1 MKEEPIIKVG
11 TWKGW
16 SFLAAALTEN
26 IRKGRL
32 FTSKISVCQN
42 TMHELKT

>member
-26 IRKGRL
+26 IRKGRP
-32 FTSKISVCQN
+32 FSPQKFQYV
-42 TMHELKT
+42 KTLCMN